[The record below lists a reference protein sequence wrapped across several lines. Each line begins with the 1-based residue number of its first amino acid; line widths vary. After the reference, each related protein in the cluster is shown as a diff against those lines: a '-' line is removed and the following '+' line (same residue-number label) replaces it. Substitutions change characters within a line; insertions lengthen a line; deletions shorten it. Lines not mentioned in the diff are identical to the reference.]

1 MSLENVNVR
10 VERMRSKYYSTG
22 TVGLSFF
29 SLLFFYFVGLSLC
42 SSTPPEVSLSAVSQ
56 QLAVGPARIHRRT
69 GGASDVGRS
78 TATRRRE
85 TASKTT
91 TGQH

>member
-56 QLAVGPARIHRRT
+56 QLAVGPAQRRT